1 MNLRLAESQIKN
13 AQSFESRLSAENDSL
28 RSDLARQGALVDSV
42 QRIEAS
48 LSAKNA
54 EDATRLEENLKL
66 TTVTLK
72 EEHRKHA
79 NESEELRG
87 QISDTELRLKEAEKK
102 SSEALADM
110 VKAKEDKLQARSDFT
125 AVSERCL
132 SLENVLSEANNRLNE
147 AGLEATERDQVASI
161 ATKFEKAKVDLAK
174 AKERIKDLQGI
185 SKANEKEVG
194 DLTVAQEEY
203 RKSKESELDN
213 LKRDLASA
221 QQLAQM
227 KKEMLDELS
236 KELTSHR
243 SDQEKVVSDLKSKV
257 VRLESCLQSSEDLA
271 EAGKMRC
278 ESLTKE
284 IKSYRDEATT
294 AQVSV
299 ARYCFWLDALLF
311 TFFPLICVRYI
322 YLTK

>member
-1 MNLRLAESQIKN
+1 M
-13 AQSFESRLSAENDSL
+13 
-28 RSDLARQGALVDSV
+28 
-42 QRIEAS
+42 
-48 LSAKNA
+48 
-54 EDATRLEENLKL
+54 
-66 TTVTLK
+66 
-72 EEHRKHA
+72 
-79 NESEELRG
+79 
-87 QISDTELRLKEAEKK
+87 
-102 SSEALADM
+102 
-110 VKAKEDKLQARSDFT
+110 
-125 AVSERCL
+125 
-132 SLENVLSEANNRLNE
+132 
-147 AGLEATERDQVASI
+147 
-161 ATKFEKAKVDLAK
+161 DLAK

-294 AQVSV
+294 AQINYERELALHSAAQSNLRSVS
-299 ARYCFWLDALLF
+299 AEKEEEALLRQ
-311 TFFPLICVRYI
+311 TAESQLYTIKLEVINEKDLGRS
-322 YLTK
+322 